1 MSRIIII
8 ASPGSGHGKTLV
20 TAGLARVLA
29 NSSSRRL
36 RVYKMGPDYLD
47 PQFIEAATGL
57 EVRQLD
63 YWMLGE
69 REIAAE
75 LRRAQDE
82 VDDIIIEGVM
92 GLFDGEHSV
101 ARLARDYRIPVCV
114 VADASAM
121 AQTFGALM
129 YGLANY
135 DPDVNVAAVIGNKVG
150 SDRHANMLSDSIRAP
165 LQMLGSIKRDK
176 ALAVHERHLG
186 ISADDRTAARAAA
199 DNMAGQLGDIAAA
212 LPWGTLRVEAD
223 STNQP
228 DASQPPARLSGL
240 RVAVARD
247 QVFSFIYHANM
258 DFLRREG
265 ASLSFFSPL
274 DDTALPD
281 CDALYLPGGYPELQL
296 EKLAANS
303 TMLAAIR
310 EHIDAEKPCLAECGG
325 MLYLLDSLSHSD
337 QQADLCGIFPLRA
350 KVNERLAGLGYQSL
364 PGTRLRGHTFHYAS
378 IVDEDRDD
386 ADATRSSY
394 ADGRRGELILRHKNT
409 VASFVHW
416 YFSSSPDTVCN
427 WLSGSD
433 GS

>member
-20 TAGLARVLA
+20 TAGLAMALA
-29 NSSSRRL
+29 NSGRRL

-69 REIAAE
+69 REIANE
-75 LRRAQDE
+75 LHRAQHD

-135 DPDVNVAAVIGNKVG
+135 DPDVNVAAVIANKVD
-150 SDRHANMLSDSIRAP
+150 SDRHADMLRDSIRAP
-165 LQMLGSIKRDK
+165 LTMLGSIKRDK
-176 ALAVHERHLG
+176 TLAVNERHLG
-186 ISADDRTAARAAA
+186 ISSENHPIARSAANA
-199 DNMAGQLGDIAAA
+199 MASQLSEIAKA
-212 LPWGTLRVEAD
+212 LPWGTLRVED
-223 STNQP
+223 NSLNQP
-228 DASQPPARLSGL
+228 DASQPGGRLSGM
-240 RVAVARD
+240 RIAVARD

-258 DFLRREG
+258 DFLQREG
-265 ASLSFFSPL
+265 ATLHFFSPL
-274 DDTALPD
+274 NDSALPD

-296 EKLAANS
+296 EQLAANS
-303 TMLAAIR
+303 SMLSAIR
-310 EHIDAEKPCLAECGG
+310 AHIELQKPCLAECGG

-350 KVNERLAGLGYQSL
+350 KVNERLAGLGYQAL
-364 PGTRLRGHTFHYAS
+364 PGTQLRGHTFHYAS
-378 IVDEDRDD
+378 IIDEDRDSTD
-386 ADATRSSY
+386 AARSSY
-394 ADGRRGELILRHKNT
+394 ADGRRGELILRHHNT

-416 YFSSSPDTVCN
+416 YFSSSPDTVCD
-427 WLSGSD
+427 WFSGRQAKA
-433 GS
+433 

>member
-1 MSRIIII
+1 MSRILII

-20 TAGLARVLA
+20 TAGLARALS
-29 NSSSRRL
+29 NTGRRL

-47 PQFIEAATGL
+47 PQFIEAATDL
-57 EVRQLD
+57 EVRQID

-75 LRRAQDE
+75 LGRAQHE

-114 VADASAM
+114 VADAGAM

-135 DPDVNVAAVIGNKVG
+135 DPDVNVAAVIANKVG
-150 SDRHANMLSDSIRAP
+150 SDRHANMLAESIRSP
-165 LQMLGSIKRDK
+165 LKLLGSIKRDK

-186 ISADDRTAARAAA
+186 IGAEDRAAA
-199 DNMAGQLGDIAAA
+199 KQAAATMAEQLGDIAQA
-212 LPWGTLRVEAD
+212 LPWGTLRVEE
-223 STNQP
+223 STDQP
-228 DASQPPARLSGL
+228 QAIAGQQRLAGL
-240 RVAVARD
+240 RIAVARD

-265 ASLSFFSPL
+265 ATVHYFSPL
-274 DDTALPD
+274 HDTALPD

-296 EKLAANS
+296 DTLAGNS
-303 TMLAAIR
+303 AMIDAVR
-310 EHIDAEKPCLAECGG
+310 QHIDANKPCLAECGG
-325 MLYLLDSLSHSD
+325 MLYLLESLTHNEHR
-337 QQADLCGIFPLRA
+337 AALCARLPYTA

-364 PGTRLRGHTFHYAS
+364 PGTRLRGHSFHYAS
-378 IVDEDRDD
+378 IDNEPDGEVL
-386 ADATRSSY
+386 RSSY
-394 ADGRRGELILRHKNT
+394 SDGREGEVILRYKAT

-416 YFSSSPDTVCN
+416 YFYSEPDIICH
-427 WLSGSD
+427 WLRGEFD
-433 GS
+433 D